1 MPFSA
6 ARRWM
11 QLHAP
16 TLAGVVVVLAMS
28 IALAW
33 QTADWLRFL
42 RAPAPD
48 SAPNSAQRQA
58 PVSSQHLAPLFGAS
72 SLDDAP
78 PAPATNLR
86 LTLLGSFVHADP
98 KRSSAIIRHEGSQAQ
113 RYQVGSEMP
122 DGIRLHAVYADRV
135 EVERNGRRESL
146 NFPRSQSSDQ
156 AMAYSPSETSTD
168 ALDQLDE
175 LEADNLEQL
184 RERMD
189 ALRQQ
194 MDATGAA
201 PTDAEP
207 TDQPTE
213 SD

>member
-1 MPFSA
+1 MPSPA

-11 QLHAP
+11 QLHSP
-16 TLAGVVVVLAMS
+16 TLACALVVLAMS
-28 IALAW
+28 LALAW
-33 QTADWLRFL
+33 QTSDWLRVL
-42 RAPAPD
+42 RAPTQGDTPTQ
-48 SAPNSAQRQA
+48 AQQPARA
-58 PVSSQHLAPLFGAS
+58 SSQQLAQLFGAGE
-72 SLDDAP
+72 LDAAA

-98 KRSSAIIRHEGSQAQ
+98 ARSSAIVRPEGGEAR
-113 RYQVGSEMP
+113 RYRVGDELP
-122 DGIRLHAVYADRV
+122 NGIRLHAVYADRV

-146 NFPRSQSSDQ
+146 SFPRSQSDNQ
-156 AMAYSPSETSTD
+156 AMTYPSSETSTD
-168 ALDQLDE
+168 ALDQLDA

-194 MDATGAA
+194 MDASGAS

>member
-1 MPFSA
+1 
-6 ARRWM
+6 M
-11 QLHAP
+11 QLHAL
-16 TLAGVVVVLAMS
+16 TLAGAVVVLAMS

-42 RAPAPD
+42 RTPALDSTPNSKQQPAPA
-48 SAPNSAQRQA
+48 NSQQL
-58 PVSSQHLAPLFGAS
+58 VQLFGA
-72 SLDDAP
+72 DGRDNTTPP
-78 PAPATNLR
+78 PATDLR

-98 KRSSAIIRHEGSQAQ
+98 GRSSAIIRHEGSQAQ

-122 DGIRLHAVYADRV
+122 NGIRLHAVYADRV

-146 NFPRSQSSDQ
+146 NFPRSQSSDH
-156 AMAYSPSETSTD
+156 AMAYPPSETSTD
-168 ALDQLDE
+168 TLDQLDE

-194 MDATGAA
+194 MDASGAS
-201 PTDAEP
+201 PTDTEP